1 MGFWLGLFALVAY
14 FWVVPFSYL
23 RPLKYIIAWWLVLLL
38 IAFFP
43 YALILRLM
51 GDRIGDEVANLAV
64 GGVGVIAAYLTLA
77 FVVAVVVNFLSWLKR
92 LGSKAEST

>member
-1 MGFWLGLFALVAY
+1 MGFWLGAFALLAF

-51 GDRIGDEVANLAV
+51 GDSIGNEVANLAV
-64 GGVGVIAAYLTLA
+64 YGAFVIAAYLAVA
-77 FVVAVVVNFLSWLKR
+77 FVVAAIVKLLLWLKR
-92 LGSKAEST
+92 LASRAEST